1 MIAAPKPFRIVFPE
15 GFTRKQM
22 AARVTAV
29 AKIAQR
35 ERGKRVRLKEQAYLA
50 ATAHPRRQPGFGAK
64 AYPLEGFLFPATY
77 DFTARDD
84 LAAARRRAA
93 EGVPRELGEAEPRLR
108 ALEEPDRRTTC

>member
-1 MIAAPKPFRIVFPE
+1 MVAAPKPFRIVFPE

-29 AKIAQR
+29 AQIAER

-50 ATAHPRRQPGFGAK
+50 ATAHPRRQPGFGPK

-77 DFTARDD
+77 DFTARETSPQ
-84 LAAARRRAA
+84 LS
-93 EGVPRELGEAEPRLR
+93 PRS
-108 ALEEPDRRTTC
+108 